1 MEEELKPNE
10 ENKPINEFEPTSIAQ
25 PNKTVQPVDVSQPI
39 DETEKT
45 KPVQKSKKP
54 IKILLIVL
62 FVLALIGLI
71 AGATYWLRDK
81 TANEANAKQSAE
93 ISTLEK
99 EIASLKKQIAKSD
112 ASVTNITTTN
122 QTTCSSKSPTA
133 ATIENI
139 KLSITSGNTAALE
152 GYMATSVNT
161 IMAATEGIGPSTPA
175 VAVSTITSFI
185 KNATSP
191 WDFALSASILS
202 SYGKGSYKQYF
213 PNNAVVGKSAN
224 GKVISFLFDCNAKI
238 NTVFMAPS
246 ENLLQ

>member
-1 MEEELKPNE
+1 MEEEQKPVEDIEPVNR
-10 ENKPINEFEPTSIAQ
+10 FEPNVVAHPTEVTQ
-25 PNKTVQPVDVSQPI
+25 PAEEIKLI
-39 DETEKT
+39 DEA
-45 KPVQKSKKP
+45 QKSKPVNKNKKLV
-54 IKILLIVL
+54 KILLFIL
-62 FVLALIGLI
+62 LILILTGLA
-71 AGATYWLRDK
+71 AGAAYWWRNK
-81 TANEANAKQSAE
+81 TANESDNKKVAE
-93 ISTLEK
+93 ISSLEK
-99 EIASLKKQIAKSD
+99 DKASLKKQLAEAK
-112 ASVTNITTTN
+112 ANNTNITTTN

-133 ATIENI
+133 AAIENI

-185 KNATSP
+185 KDATSP